1 MDLEGSEGFKMPFSS
16 MYPDIEI
23 PDIDLWG
30 LMFEKEREEK
40 FPYDQS
46 KSTWYCYS
54 DTFEVDSD
62 INIL

>member
-1 MDLEGSEGFKMPFSS
+1 MPFSS

-46 KSTWYCYS
+46 KSPGT
-54 DTFEVDSD
+54 V
-62 INIL
+62 IQILWKLALISIFFSYLP